1 MKYLPKV
8 SIQWWLSTTVH
19 TDCITGR
26 KSKDLVSKFRLKK
39 NNHMSTKNKSST
51 RYYSNAQEEAV
62 AKLIGAQRQT
72 NSGASL
78 FAAGD
83 LTSSKASLLVECKTC
98 TTNKESLSVK
108 KEWITKSKEEAHS
121 KRLLNSCIAFSFG
134 PDEPNYFIIDE
145 KLMRFLVEKLEEDY
159 E

>member
-1 MKYLPKV
+1 MP
-8 SIQWWLSTTVH
+8 
-19 TDCITGR
+19 
-26 KSKDLVSKFRLKK
+26 
-39 NNHMSTKNKSST
+39 TKNTRAT
-51 RYYSNAQEEAV
+51 RYYSNKQEEAV
-62 AKLIGAQRQT
+62 AKLIGAKRQA

-145 KLMRFLVEKLEEDY
+145 KLMRFLVEKLEESN

>member
-1 MKYLPKV
+1 MP
-8 SIQWWLSTTVH
+8 
-19 TDCITGR
+19 
-26 KSKDLVSKFRLKK
+26 
-39 NNHMSTKNKSST
+39 TKNTRAT
-51 RYYSNAQEEAV
+51 RYYSNKQEEAV
-62 AKLIGAQRQT
+62 AKLIGAQRQS

-83 LTSSKASLLVECKTC
+83 LTSSKASMLVECKTC
-98 TTNKESLSVK
+98 TTSKESMLIK

-121 KRLLNSCIAFSFG
+121 KRLINSCIAFSFG

-145 KLMRFLVEKLEEDY
+145 KLMRFLVEKLEESN

>member
-1 MKYLPKV
+1 MP
-8 SIQWWLSTTVH
+8 
-19 TDCITGR
+19 
-26 KSKDLVSKFRLKK
+26 
-39 NNHMSTKNKSST
+39 TKNTSAT
-51 RYYSNAQEEAV
+51 RYYSNKQEEAV

-145 KLMRFLVEKLEEDY
+145 KLMRFLVEKLEEEY